1 MFNYMKTRNLIIYLV
16 LLTAGSFSIDLFA
29 QENIKALMQQ
39 IEKTDDKDIIEADI
53 VRKNNSALRTRSYTM
68 LIKLRYSPE
77 LEKKLVD
84 TFQQDNDKANQVIE
98 QKKDGK
104 VLHYLYKFNNATY
117 SFTIS
122 NETISIQAQESTP
135 LIRFR

>member
-1 MFNYMKTRNLIIYLV
+1 MKTRNLIIYLV

>member
-1 MFNYMKTRNLIIYLV
+1 MLLI
-16 LLTAGSFSIDLFA
+16 AGSFSMKTFA
-29 QENIKALMQQ
+29 QEKIKALMQQ
-39 IEKTDDKDIIEADI
+39 IEKTADKDILEADI
-53 VRKNNSALRTRSYTM
+53 VRKNNPTLRTKSYTM
-68 LIKLRYSPE
+68 LIKLRFSPE
-77 LEKKLVD
+77 LEEKLID
-84 TFQQDNDKANQVIE
+84 TFQQDSENANQVIE

-122 NETISIQAQESTP
+122 SDTISIQTQENTP